1 MTYGWTNYGNE
12 NSNSNQG
19 NTSRFKRTNFV
30 LKEEVAANWKYY
42 QLQGNCEVKPY
53 PVFTQQG
60 PCPSRLVTSFEAGGP
75 VDITMLTDEDK
86 RRYATEAVPPAY
98 VYLGQ
103 GIVNYA
109 GTGDDHYTFINHV
122 TDMEAYDTS
131 YTPYSLMYMN
141 LIKVTPKK
149 DEAVGPQHSRSI
161 SSAKAKGLF
170 TAPRSALVF
179 RGALLKHKGVA
190 MSTKYSVNGML
201 PKTVFVIMQKNV
213 ISKFLQSFL
222 KQQDLM
228 KPLSSDNSIMSHM
241 LSANG
246 TTMLLNKM
254 GAEINAE
261 YDLMP
266 NYNQQ
271 TNLAIMGAW
280 EANNDAEYLDK
291 LYNSFGGAQAVED
304 MFDSMTA
311 EQMVEMLAQAYPV
324 SWLWYGL
331 RDTPYAPLVRQY
343 AVEAERDTE
352 LTRIFNPGAVST
364 DYMPKATPPTPA
376 PTPVAKPTYTTPAW
390 QQPTMSDVMPTISN
404 LPPQSSF
411 DQDNEEDEIPMGD
424 NKTVDQQQAD
434 DVVARLRAK
443 INGGN

>member
-1 MTYGWTNYGNE
+1 MTYGWNNYGNE
-12 NSNSNQG
+12 SSNSNQG
-19 NTSRFKRTNFV
+19 SSRFKRTNFV
-30 LKEEVAANWKYY
+30 LKEEVARNWNYY

-53 PVFTQQG
+53 PVFSQQG

-98 VYLGQ
+98 IYLGQ

-122 TDMEAYDTS
+122 TDMEAYDTN

-149 DEAVGPQHSRSI
+149 DEPVGPQHSRAV

-179 RGALLKHKGVA
+179 RGALLKHKGAA
-190 MSTKYSVNGML
+190 MATKYSVNGML

-228 KPLSSDNSIMSHM
+228 KPLSADNSIMSHM
-241 LSANG
+241 LQPNG
-246 TTMLLNKM
+246 TTMVLTKM
-254 GAEINAE
+254 GTDNSAE

-271 TNLAIMGAW
+271 TNTAIMGAW
-280 EANNDAEYLDK
+280 EASNDAAYMDK
-291 LYNSFGGAQAVED
+291 VYKSFGGAQALED

-343 AVEAERDTE
+343 AVEAERDVE
-352 LTRIFNPGAVST
+352 LTKIFNPGAAPAVN
-364 DYMPKATPPTPA
+364 YAAPVQPA
-376 PTPVAKPTYTTPAW
+376 PSPAPQPVYSAPAW
-390 QQPTMSDVMPTISN
+390 QQPTMSDVMPTINN
-404 LPPQSSF
+404 LPPQPAF
-411 DQDNEEDEIPMGD
+411 DPDNGEDEVPMGD
-424 NKTVDQQQAD
+424 IKTQDQQQAD